1 MNAPLLLGF
10 GAVTVVAIVMQLRSR
25 SRHEQESEQ
34 LLQENVKAGTNEPP
48 SLHPVIDP
56 ALCIGCGSCVD
67 ACPEQPLHSPLGLVN
82 GKAVLVDA
90 AHCIGHGACKVACPM
105 DAIDL
110 VFGTEKR
117 GVEIPNL
124 KPNFETNVPGL
135 FIAGELGGMGLV
147 ANAID
152 QGKSAI
158 ASIRKLPGVG
168 KSTGGEDLLDVV
180 IVGAGP
186 AGFSASLAA
195 MEAKLRFRTIEQGTL
210 GGTVFQ
216 FPRGKIVMTRPVE
229 LPIVGR
235 VKITETSKEKLL
247 EFWQGIERDTGV
259 QIHYNERLEMI
270 TPDGDGFLV
279 KSAVGQYRARSV
291 LLCLGR
297 TGTPRKLGVPGEENP
312 KVVYRLI
319 DPAEFAGKQVLIV
332 GGGDS
337 ALEAAVAI
345 AEEEGSR
352 VTLSYREKAFTRAK
366 EKNKLRIEELREQ
379 QRLHVMYGS
388 KVKTIHNR
396 HVDIDYDGD
405 VVSVPN
411 QAVIVCAGGILPTP
425 FLKEIG
431 IEVETKFGT
440 K

>member
-1 MNAPLLLGF
+1 MNAPLFLAF
-10 GAVTVVAIVMQLRSR
+10 GGVTVVAIALQFRSR
-25 SRHEQESEQ
+25 SRQEQESEQ
-34 LLQENVKAGTNEPP
+34 LLQENTQAGTNEPP
-48 SLHPVIDP
+48 TLHPVIDP
-56 ALCIGCGSCVD
+56 SLCIGCGSCVD

-90 AHCIGHGACKVACPM
+90 AHCIGHGACKAACPM

-158 ASIRKLPGVG
+158 ASIRKHPGVG
-168 KSTGGEDLLDVV
+168 SGAAGNDILDVV

-235 VKITETSKEKLL
+235 AKITETSKEKLL
-247 EFWQGIERDTGV
+247 EFWQQIERDTGV
-259 QIHYNERLEMI
+259 QIHYNERLEAI
-270 TPDGDGFLV
+270 TPEGGGFLV
-279 KSAVGQYRARSV
+279 KTGVGEYRACSV

-319 DPAEFAGKQVLIV
+319 DPAEYAGKQVLVV

-337 ALEAAVAI
+337 ALEAAAAI
-345 AEEEGSR
+345 AEEQGTR

-366 EKNKLRIEELREQ
+366 EKNRVRIEALKDK
-379 QRLHVMYGS
+379 QRLHVMLGS
-388 KVKTIHNR
+388 RVTAIHNR

-405 VVSVPN
+405 VVSLPN
-411 QAVIVCAGGILPTP
+411 QG
-425 FLKEIG
+425 
-431 IEVETKFGT
+431 
-440 K
+440 

>member
-1 MNAPLLLGF
+1 MTTLIFVALALI
-10 GAVTVVAIVMQLRSR
+10 TVVAIVRQLKSR
-25 SRHEQESEQ
+25 EAHERESAQVLE
-34 LLQENVKAGTNEPP
+34 ENTRAGVNEPP
-48 SLHPVIDP
+48 TLHPVIDEH
-56 ALCIGCGSCVD
+56 LCIGCGACVE

-90 AHCIGHGACKVACPM
+90 ASCIGHGACKAACPM

-117 GVEIPNL
+117 GVDIPHVS
-124 KPNFETNVPGL
+124 PSFETNVPGM

-152 QGKSAI
+152 QGKAAI
-158 ASIRKLPGVG
+158 GSIRRLSGIG
-168 KSTGGEDLLDVV
+168 SGDRLDVV

-186 AGFSASLAA
+186 SGFAASLAS

-229 LPIVGR
+229 LPLVGKVR
-235 VKITETSKEKLL
+235 IAETSKEKLL
-247 EFWQGIERDTGV
+247 EFWQQVERDTKV
-259 QIHYNERLEMI
+259 PIHYHERLEMV
-270 TPDGDGFLV
+270 TPDGDGFVV
-279 KSAVGQYRARSV
+279 KTSVGEYRTRAV

-297 TGTPRKLGVPGEENP
+297 TGTPRKLGVKGEDHP

-319 DPAEFAGKQVLIV
+319 DPEEYAGKHVLVV

-337 ALEAAVAI
+337 ALEAAHSI
-345 AEEEGSR
+345 AEVPGTR
-352 VTLSYREKAFTRAK
+352 VTLSYRDKAFTRAK
-366 EKNKLRIEELREQ
+366 EKNRRKVEELQ
-379 QRLHVMYGS
+379 GAGRLHVMYGS
-388 KVKTIHNR
+388 KVKAVYAP
-396 HVDIDYDGD
+396 HVELEYEGE
-405 VVSVPN
+405 VVSLPN

-425 FLKEIG
+425 FLKELG
-431 IEVETKFGT
+431 IAVETKYGT
-440 K
+440 R

>member
-1 MNAPLLLGF
+1 MTTLIFVALALI
-10 GAVTVVAIVMQLRSR
+10 TVVAIVRQLKSR
-25 SRHEQESEQ
+25 EAHERESAQVLE
-34 LLQENVKAGTNEPP
+34 ENTRAGVNEPP
-48 SLHPVIDP
+48 TLHPVIDEH
-56 ALCIGCGSCVD
+56 LCIGCGACVE

-90 AHCIGHGACKVACPM
+90 ASCIGHGACKAACPM

-117 GVEIPNL
+117 GVDIPHVS
-124 KPNFETNVPGL
+124 PSFETNVPGM

-152 QGKSAI
+152 QGKAAI
-158 ASIRKLPGVG
+158 GSIRKLSGIG
-168 KSTGGEDLLDVV
+168 SGDRLDVV

-186 AGFSASLAA
+186 SGFAASLAS

-229 LPIVGR
+229 LPLVGKVR
-235 VKITETSKEKLL
+235 IAETSKEKLL
-247 EFWQGIERDTGV
+247 EFWQQVERDTKV
-259 QIHYNERLEMI
+259 PIQYHERLEMV
-270 TPDGDGFLV
+270 TPDGDGFVV
-279 KSAVGQYRARSV
+279 KTSVGEYRTRAV

-297 TGTPRKLGVPGEENP
+297 TGTPRKLGVKGEDHP

-319 DPAEFAGKQVLIV
+319 DPEEYAGKHVLVV

-337 ALEAAVAI
+337 ALEAANSI
-345 AEEEGSR
+345 AEVPGTR
-352 VTLSYREKAFTRAK
+352 VTLSYRDKAFTRAK
-366 EKNKLRIEELREQ
+366 EKNRRKVEELQ
-379 QRLHVMYGS
+379 GAGRLHVMYGS
-388 KVKTIHNR
+388 KVKAVYAP
-396 HVDIDYDGD
+396 HVELEYEGE
-405 VVSVPN
+405 VVSLPN

-425 FLKEIG
+425 FLKELG
-431 IEVETKFGT
+431 IAVETKYGT
-440 K
+440 R